1 MAKNE
6 EESSITR
13 AEPAL
18 VTVQEY
24 ELFQQEGIEVI
35 AKYNGQNDDGSD
47 REIYVIHLYPM
58 FLGFKEAMQELVVKN
73 GQLFQM
79 MMNSLNMAL
88 HAARA
93 EINHLKS
100 KVIELESKR
109 IIH

>member
-1 MAKNE
+1 MAENE
-6 EESSITR
+6 EESAVTR
-13 AEPAL
+13 AVPAL
-18 VTVQEY
+18 VTIQEY

-35 AKYNGQNDDGSD
+35 AKYNVSNDDESE

-58 FLGFKEAMQELVVKN
+58 FLGFKEAMQELVTKN
-73 GQLFQM
+73 GQLFQ

-100 KVIELESKR
+100 KVAELESKR